1 MTISAKYASIL
12 ANLTHNT
19 PHQIDPVLFG
29 DRLTQGTYLAF
40 PETRPVVSADLWT
53 RAEVGV
59 SYIGIRVLHPIS
71 DPHELAADLAAVAM
85 EQQIIPVF
93 LSWVGDCGMQRFGFR
108 VEMIG
113 GKSES
118 EMKACEDQVSRMWN
132 LAITVNA
139 ADVASYD

>member
-93 LSWVGDCGMQRFGFR
+93 LSWVGDCGMQRNEGLRGSGQPHVEPRNYGECSRRR
-108 VEMIG
+108 VLRLG
-113 GKSES
+113 LS
-118 EMKACEDQVSRMWN
+118 
-132 LAITVNA
+132 
-139 ADVASYD
+139 